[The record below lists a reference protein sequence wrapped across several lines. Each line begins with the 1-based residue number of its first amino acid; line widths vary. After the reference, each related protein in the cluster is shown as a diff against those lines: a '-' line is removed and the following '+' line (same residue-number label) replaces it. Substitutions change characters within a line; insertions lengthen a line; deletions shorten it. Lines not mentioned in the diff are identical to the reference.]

1 MCPVGQ
7 SGAWVSSLYIQAAG
21 HNMLIIITWCF
32 ICFLI
37 LDNVCV
43 WPVSTTFRHCGPRL
57 LQTAL
62 AVMRLIGL
70 ANREHAVS
78 SVTGPPHTHPQNM
91 LRKCCHLISNKVWP
105 IRTAHLPT
113 GQKRCHMSG
122 TNHSLHVRMWMVML
136 SLLTIVHGG
145 NWLTLIA
152 VISLVVTVYDALA
165 GLLQSVTHTVHCPIK
180 MLLSISGPWPSQH
193 S

>member
-1 MCPVGQ
+1 MPFGAKHQACARHRYPRCNGNRPRSSWTKVLSVHASAASLVSRVGCKVSGCCQ
-7 SGAWVSSLYIQAAG
+7 SFVGDVSSLYIQAAG

-37 LDNVCV
+37 LDTVCV
-43 WPVSTTFRHCGPRL
+43 WPVSTTFRHCGPCL

-91 LRKCCHLISNKVWP
+91 LRKCCHLISNKV
-105 IRTAHLPT
+105 
-113 GQKRCHMSG
+113 
-122 TNHSLHVRMWMVML
+122 
-136 SLLTIVHGG
+136 
-145 NWLTLIA
+145 
-152 VISLVVTVYDALA
+152 
-165 GLLQSVTHTVHCPIK
+165 
-180 MLLSISGPWPSQH
+180 
-193 S
+193 